1 MQFEKLD
8 ILKKKNLRAFI
19 FGPVL
24 RALIFVLNCAD
35 IVDINALKIS
45 WGFGRNNSYIYMQ

>member
-8 ILKKKNLRAFI
+8 ILKKNLRAFI

-45 WGFGRNNSYIYMQ
+45 